1 MSSCARSAEVKLP
14 EYSSAERAQ
23 LADALGCS
31 TQNLDGRLAAF
42 VAAAEEEYVRMI
54 LGQHVYS
61 RGQDIK
67 IYRLSLMIRYA
78 FAGRLP
84 TEGQISALF
93 QTTATESRGLLRAV
107 RAKYQYELRQAI
119 HDSLQAAVSRAIREE
134 TGGDWSMVCE
144 SENIIDALNDAI
156 TRHDGSLPRIK
167 RAAGSAGAYEIANS
181 TYQALVTEIL

>member
-1 MSSCARSAEVKLP
+1 MV
-14 EYSSAERAQ
+14 EYSKSERAQ
-23 LADALGCS
+23 LAAAFNC
-31 TQNLDGRLAAF
+31 TVEQLDGRLAAF

-67 IYRLSLMIRYA
+67 IYRLSLMIKHA
-78 FAGRLP
+78 FGGLLP

-93 QTTATESRGLLRAV
+93 QTTATESRSLLRAV

-119 HDSLQAAVSRAIREE
+119 HDSLQSAVGRATRE
-134 TGGDWSMVCE
+134 GNDGNWLMVCE

-156 TRHDGSLPRIK
+156 TRHDGGLPRIRK
-167 RAAGSAGAYEIANS
+167 SAGSAGAYEIANS
-181 TYQALVTEIL
+181 TYQALTTKIL